1 MKIIIEFNTDN
12 SAFTEDFEYQVNK
25 ILENVKIAITADN
38 LSGKNIRDFNGNI
51 IGNFKVEYK

>member
-12 SAFTEDFEYQVNK
+12 SAFKESFEYQVNK
-25 ILENVKIAITADN
+25 ILDNVKIAITADN
-38 LSGKNIRDFNGNI
+38 LSGKNIRDFNGNT